1 MWKLKN
7 MIVKRCKN
15 WPNDNSWEFKII
27 SYPLYIST
35 ISFFCFTFVILKF
48 KRFGKVYYT
57 TRVPTKKSQVSIIVI
72 QTQVP
77 SYSRLY
83 FNLPYSY
90 RLLSKSFFFLFYPF
104 FGWNNNQTFQVLYK
118 FFYGKNI
125 FSIENI
131 YHRAR
136 KVFFFFLNLKLIN
149 Y

>member
-1 MWKLKN
+1 MSKLKN

-48 KRFGKVYYT
+48 KRFGKVYYYT
-57 TRVPTKKSQVSIIVI
+57 SSNQKVTAIHDGHSNS
-72 QTQVP
+72 
-77 SYSRLY
+77 SSFL
-83 FNLPYSY
+83 LPPLPFSY